1 VLNYDQ
7 EKLELEGLPEYVR
20 DSDVSTRDAFVS
32 ISTRSLAE
40 REAQRTASTSDWQS
54 QRDTG
59 SFNRITAE
67 VAAPKADELEA
78 LWPGVHQ
85 DFLYS
90 PKRTP
95 SFYLSLGF
103 MAGAVLSMIGIWGY
117 SAVSGLVASNSQP
130 GHATVA
136 VASAPAAQATQAV
149 VPQGSDPNSVLVPAH
164 ATVVV
169 ASGDTMAAIAIREY
183 KRASPRLLDA
193 ICKANGLK
201 NVNFLSLGQTINL
214 PNYQSSAQTANSQT
228 APQANAQVA
237 ATAASQVH

>member
-1 VLNYDQ
+1 MLNYDQ

-67 VAAPKADELEA
+67 VAAPKTDELEA

-85 DFLYS
+85 DFMHS

-95 SFYLSLGF
+95 SFYLSMGF

-117 SAVSGLVASNSQP
+117 SAVSGLMASNSQP
-130 GHATVA
+130 GRATVA
-136 VASAPAAQATQAV
+136 VASASPAAGQTTQAV

-164 ATVVV
+164 ATVTI
-169 ASGDTMAAIAIREY
+169 ASGDTMAAIALREY

-214 PNYQSSAQTANSQT
+214 PNYQPCSQT
-228 APQANAQVA
+228 ASPANAQVA

>member
-1 VLNYDQ
+1 MLNYDQ

-67 VAAPKADELEA
+67 VAAPKTDELEA

-85 DFLYS
+85 DFMHS

-117 SAVSGLVASNSQP
+117 SAVSGLIASNPQP
-130 GHATVA
+130 GRATVA
-136 VASAPAAQATQAV
+136 VASATPAAGQTTQAI

-164 ATVVV
+164 ATVTV
-169 ASGDTMAAIAIREY
+169 ASGDTMAAIALREY

-193 ICKANGLK
+193 ICKANNLK
-201 NVNFLSLGQTINL
+201 NVNFLSLGQTITL
-214 PNYQSSAQTANSQT
+214 PNYQPSSQAAT
-228 APQANAQVA
+228 QANAQVA